1 MSTARIATTASAAGL
16 VAVMALAEP
25 TIRKWEGYSND
36 PYRDVAGILTVCVGE
51 TAGVQNRRYSDAE
64 CGAMLQ
70 RSLRAHASPILA
82 CLPASTPLSV
92 AVAFV
97 IFGYNVGVAN
107 ACGSTAAK
115 HVWRGDY
122 ARACNGLTAWNKIT
136 HPITRKKVVSQGLV
150 NRRADE
156 RAICLKG
163 LA

>member
-1 MSTARIATTASAAGL
+1 MSKARVATTAGAAGL
-16 VAVMALAEP
+16 AAVIALAEP

-64 CGAMLQ
+64 CDGMLR
-70 RSLRAHASPILA
+70 RSLGKHAGPILK
-82 CLPASTPLSV
+82 CLPYETPLSV

-97 IFGYNVGVAN
+97 VFGYNVGVAN

-115 HVWRGDY
+115 LVRVGNYRD
-122 ARACNGLTAWNKIT
+122 ACDGLLAWNKVT
-136 HPITRKKVVSQGLV
+136 DPISRKKVWSRGLA

-156 RAICLKG
+156 RALCLSG
-163 LA
+163 LS